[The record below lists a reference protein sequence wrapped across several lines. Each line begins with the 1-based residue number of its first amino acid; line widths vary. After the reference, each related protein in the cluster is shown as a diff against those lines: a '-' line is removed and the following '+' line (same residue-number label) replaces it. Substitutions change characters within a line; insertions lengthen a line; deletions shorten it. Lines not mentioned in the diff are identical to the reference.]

1 MINLKVNRRKRT
13 KVVDVQKQSNLQK
26 RQLQQVYRFFFSQEF
41 ILFNFIGNE
50 LILRFYSFVTA
61 ENNDKIESSEVEPE
75 PENPKVYIDA
85 PPPKENPWLK
95 NKPQLSEP
103 EGKVSL

>member
-1 MINLKVNRRKRT
+1 M
-13 KVVDVQKQSNLQK
+13 
-26 RQLQQVYRFFFSQEF
+26 
-41 ILFNFIGNE
+41 
-50 LILRFYSFVTA
+50 RFYSFLTA

-103 EGKVSL
+103 EGKVSLYFGNIITMFLALVDYKLLQLA

>member
-1 MINLKVNRRKRT
+1 M
-13 KVVDVQKQSNLQK
+13 
-26 RQLQQVYRFFFSQEF
+26 
-41 ILFNFIGNE
+41 
-50 LILRFYSFVTA
+50 RFYSFLTA

-103 EGKVSL
+103 EGKVSLYFGNTYHHNVCSSCRLQIVTVSLGDQNLFVFLKQNLKRLSKIYINFVLYFS

>member
-1 MINLKVNRRKRT
+1 M
-13 KVVDVQKQSNLQK
+13 
-26 RQLQQVYRFFFSQEF
+26 
-41 ILFNFIGNE
+41 
-50 LILRFYSFVTA
+50 RFYSFLTA

-103 EGKVSL
+103 EGKVSLHFGNSITMFLALVDYKLLIVSVT

>member
-1 MINLKVNRRKRT
+1 M
-13 KVVDVQKQSNLQK
+13 
-26 RQLQQVYRFFFSQEF
+26 
-41 ILFNFIGNE
+41 
-50 LILRFYSFVTA
+50 RFYSFLTA

-103 EGKVSL
+103 EGRLSL